1 MILLKTKKKD
11 FNYDMIVFFSP
22 TGVKALKENIPNFVQ
37 GDVKIAAF
45 GPSTAKE
52 VVAQGFRLDL
62 EAPTEKHPSM
72 TSALRDF
79 IEKNK

>member
-1 MILLKTKKKD
+1 MYKRQ
-11 FNYDMIVFFSP
+11 
-22 TGVKALKENIPNFVQ
+22 VQ